1 MPHPASTPT
10 LNAIKLGTTNK

>member
-1 MPHPASTPT
+1 MPHPAFTPT